1 MAQPVIPVR
10 SRPGRS
16 QLLPE
21 RPREHPAE
29 AWEEIAAEQASYDER
44 KKEKP
49 TGIVHVGDLAIVVPG
64 ADAVESGIGP
74 EDGTGGVEVLEE
86 VGRDFEI
93 VLKVRRDGRVRLR
106 G

>member
-1 MAQPVIPVR
+1 M
-10 SRPGRS
+10 
-16 QLLPE
+16 
-21 RPREHPAE
+21 
-29 AWEEIAAEQASYDER
+29 
-44 KKEKP
+44 
-49 TGIVHVGDLAIVVPG
+49 GDLTIVVPG

>member
-1 MAQPVIPVR
+1 MR
-10 SRPGRS
+10 
-16 QLLPE
+16 E
-21 RPREHPAE
+21 RE
-29 AWEEIAAEQASYDER
+29 
-44 KKEKP
+44 KKP